1 MQRPQADF
9 LNDGEL
15 EIEVM
20 RGTEDPQEHESCI
33 SA

>member
-1 MQRPQADF
+1 MLRPQADF
-9 LNDGEL
+9 RYDGEL

-20 RGTEDPQEHESCI
+20 RGTEERQEHESRI